1 MNKDH
6 QDFSVDWVLKNKLAI
21 GKAPFLESDFET
33 LRGMGIKIIFNLCSE
48 DEEPINVNKYNDFK
62 FIRYILPDHKIDKLI
77 TKKQILEAVENVD
90 TLMKGGS
97 VYIHC
102 MASSER
108 SPLICISWLVLKKNI
123 SLINALNHLR
133 EVHKQTNPMSN
144 QINVLKQLINDI

>member
-1 MNKDH
+1 MNKD
-6 QDFSVDWVLKNKLAI
+6 QPDFSVDWVLKNKLAI
-21 GKAPFLESDFET
+21 GKIPSLESDFEI
-33 LRGMGIKIIFNLCSE
+33 LRKMGLKIILNLCSV
-48 DEEPINVNKYNDFK
+48 DEAPINVNKNNDFK
-62 FIRYILPDHKIDKLI
+62 FVRYTLPDHKIEKLI

-90 TLMKGGS
+90 NLMKSGS

-144 QINVLKQLINDI
+144 QINVLKQLMDDI